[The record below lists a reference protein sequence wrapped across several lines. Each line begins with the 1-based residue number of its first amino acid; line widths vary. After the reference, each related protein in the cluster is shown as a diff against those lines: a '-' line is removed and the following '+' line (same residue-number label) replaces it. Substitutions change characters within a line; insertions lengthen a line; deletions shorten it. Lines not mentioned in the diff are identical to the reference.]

1 LAQLV
6 ALRTAL
12 ASMGVPGLVE
22 ASRRGGRLWL
32 FLAAPLPATVA
43 RAGLLAALRAAW
55 AAGTVAVPASLEL
68 YPSAANTA
76 PGTLG
81 QAVRLPLGVHRL
93 TGRRYP
99 LLDAEGVPCVFSS
112 LEMAGRWVVELPRV
126 PVTTRAAWSDQE
138 VSVLPA
144 PGQPLGAA
152 PAGMASSWA
161 PRAPVAGAA
170 LGTRSTVIR
179 WVDAHVSPLDLLE
192 ELAPDTALQRT
203 GQGYLG
209 WCPFHP
215 DRASQVDGSAGTPS
229 FYVVH
234 NRRYGWSWRCLS
246 TTCVHAVGPMRHS
259 FRLFQELLALD
270 VRPAIQAALVRWPE
284 AAAALAQARS

>member
-6 ALRTAL
+6 ALRTTL
-12 ASMGVPGLVE
+12 ASMGMPGMVE
-22 ASRRGGRLWL
+22 ASRRGGHLWL
-32 FLAAPLPATVA
+32 ILEAPLPATEA

-55 AAGTVAVPASLEL
+55 VAVPASIEL

-93 TGRRYP
+93 TERRYP
-99 LLDAEGVPCVFSS
+99 LLDAEGLPCVFTS

-126 PVTTRAAWSDQE
+126 PVAMLADRSDQE
-138 VSVLPA
+138 VSVFHA
-144 PGQPLGAA
+144 PSQTLGAA
-152 PAGMASSWA
+152 SASMATPWA
-161 PRAPVAGAA
+161 LSAPVAGEAI
-170 LGTRSTVIR
+170 GTRSTVIR
-179 WVDAHVSPLDLLE
+179 WVDAHVSPLDLLDK
-192 ELAPDTALQRT
+192 LAPETALQRT

-209 WCPFHP
+209 WCPFHA
-215 DRASQVDGSAGTPS
+215 DRAPQEDGSPGTPS

-246 TTCVHAVGPMRHS
+246 TNCEHASGPMRHS
-259 FRLFQELLALD
+259 FRLFQELLALE
-270 VRPAIQAALVRWPE
+270 VLPAIHAALVRWPE
-284 AAAALAQARS
+284 AAAMLAQERS